1 MSGLTTHVLDIASGQ
16 PAANVKIE
24 LYMLRF
30 QKREWL
36 KTVVTNGDG
45 RLDFPLLLPEEME
58 ACEYEFVFHIGDYFK
73 GVGVKLP
80 EPPFLDKVPVRFG
93 ISDLTSHYHVP
104 LLISPYGYQVYR
116 GS

>member
-16 PAANVKIE
+16 PAAHVIIE
-24 LYMLRF
+24 LYMLRL

-36 KTVVTNGDG
+36 KTVVTNEDG
-45 RLDFPLLLPEEME
+45 RPGLPLLLPEEMK
-58 ACEYEFVFHIGDYFK
+58 ACEYELVFHIGDYFK
-73 GVGVKLP
+73 GLGVTLL

-93 ISDLTSHYHVP
+93 ISNLAPHYHVP